1 MHDIESQSE
10 NYVIV
15 GLKGGM
21 HNIESFFIHI
31 VKRRRNDTCGE
42 EGSDQEPNMNL
53 IRSITY
59 QVLRIQYQFGSRAEI
74 SLMQPSN

>member
-1 MHDIESQSE
+1 
-10 NYVIV
+10 
-15 GLKGGM
+15 M

-42 EGSDQEPNMNL
+42 EGSDREPNINP

-59 QVLRIQYQFGSRAEI
+59 QVVRIHNYLGYRAEI
-74 SLMQPSN
+74 SLMQSFD